1 MNNLKIWRL
10 ASSEEFYEILKLS
23 EQGKLTLVDQED
35 YWFSEEDLNNQALV
49 KSRTLSILDRYGQL
63 KKTVR
68 VRKD

>member
-1 MNNLKIWRL
+1 MKIWRL

-35 YWFSEEDLNNQALV
+35 YWFSEESLNNQALV

-63 KKTVR
+63 KKQSE
-68 VRKD
+68 

>member
-1 MNNLKIWRL
+1 MKIWRL

-49 KSRTLSILDRYGQL
+49 KSRTLSILDRYGQF
-63 KKTVR
+63 KKQSE
-68 VRKD
+68 

>member
-1 MNNLKIWRL
+1 VKIWRL

-49 KSRTLSILDRYGQL
+49 KSRTLSILDRYGQF
-63 KKTVR
+63 KKQSE
-68 VRKD
+68 

>member
-1 MNNLKIWRL
+1 VKIWRL

-23 EQGKLTLVDQED
+23 EQGKLPLVDQED